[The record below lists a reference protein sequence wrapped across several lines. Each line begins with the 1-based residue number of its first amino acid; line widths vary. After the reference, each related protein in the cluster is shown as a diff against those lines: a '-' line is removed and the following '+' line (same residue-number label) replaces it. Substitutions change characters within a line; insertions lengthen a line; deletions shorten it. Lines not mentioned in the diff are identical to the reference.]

1 MRRAA
6 LILTGLV
13 VLVVNLTGCGGGDS
27 HPRVDPQVMLRSAEA
42 HPIESADT
50 DIDLRVRVDGVS
62 QLSGPLRLRLRG
74 PYRNGGR
81 DRIPSFDWR
90 LSAGVLGF
98 PVGGR
103 LISTG
108 DNVYL
113 TVYGDQYEVGRSAIS
128 AANTRLASAGGAHL
142 HIRRWL
148 GHARVTG
155 EDNAGG
161 EDCER
166 IAAPLR
172 GAAMQAD
179 LAPLADAL
187 GFEPPSV
194 SGRAIACVGYDD
206 RVLHE
211 LQVDAVLGLPP
222 ADSAR
227 LAGATHLHVEA
238 DVVNSDIG
246 KPQQVEAP
254 SGPFRPIRDLFLT
267 LSDLAGSL

>member
-1 MRRAA
+1 
-6 LILTGLV
+6 
-13 VLVVNLTGCGGGDS
+13 
-27 HPRVDPQVMLRSAEA
+27 MLRSAEA

-50 DIDLRVRVDGVS
+50 DIDVRLRVDGLPR
-62 QLSGPLRLRLRG
+62 LSGPLRLRLQG
-74 PYRNGGR
+74 PYRSGGGE
-81 DRIPSFDWR
+81 RIPSFDWR

-98 PVGGR
+98 PVGGH

-108 DNVYL
+108 DDVYL
-113 TVYGDQYEVGRSAIS
+113 SVYGDQYEVGRSAIS
-128 AANTRLASAGGAHL
+128 AANARLASAGGL
-142 HIRRWL
+142 GLRIRRWL
-148 GHARVTG
+148 GRARVTG

-172 GAAMQAD
+172 GEAVQSD
-179 LAPLADAL
+179 LAPVAGAA

-194 SGRAIACVGYDD
+194 SGRAVACVGYDD

-211 LQVDAVLGLPP
+211 LQVDALLGLSP

-227 LAGATHLHVEA
+227 LAGATALRIEA
-238 DVVNSDIG
+238 DIVNGDVG
-246 KPQQVEAP
+246 KPQQIEAP

>member
-6 LILTGLV
+6 LILTGVL
-13 VLVVNLTGCGGGDS
+13 VLVVNVTGCGGGGS
-27 HPRVDPQVMLRSAEA
+27 HPRVDPRVMLRSAEA

-50 DIDLRVRVDGVS
+50 DIDLRLRVDGVPR
-62 QLSGPLRLRLRG
+62 LSGPLRLRLRG
-74 PYRNGGR
+74 PYRSGGR
-81 DRIPSFDWR
+81 QRIPSFDWR

-113 TVYGDQYEVGRSAIS
+113 SVYGNQYEVGRSAIS
-128 AANTRLASAGGAHL
+128 DANTRLASAGGVRLRLGH
-142 HIRRWL
+142 WL
-148 GHARVTG
+148 GRARVTG
-155 EDNAGG
+155 EDDQGG

-172 GAAMQAD
+172 GGAVQSD
-179 LAPLADAL
+179 LVPLAGAL

-227 LAGATHLHVEA
+227 LAGATHVHVEA
-238 DVVNSDIG
+238 DIVSSDVG
-246 KPQQVEAP
+246 KPQQIEAP

-267 LSDLAGSL
+267 LNDLAGSL